1 MEKKLRIGL
10 IGYGARGRDLLPNAI
25 LPISQTEVTAV
36 CDRYPDRAE
45 EGAQKVEELRGTRP
59 TVFTDYRELLQSPQ
73 VDAVIVAAS
82 WEAHVPITLD
92 AMRAGKIV
100 GCEVGGAFSV
110 EECWELVRTQEATG
124 TPVMLLENCCYGRK
138 ELMVLNMVRQGLFG
152 EIVHCQGGYR
162 HDLRDEVSFGRENR
176 HYRLNHYRNRNCEN
190 YPTHELGPIA
200 KILNLNHGNRM
211 LTLTSTA
218 SCAKGLHEYLQREKG
233 SEYDLTHAEW
243 KQGDVVTTVIRCA
256 GGQTI
261 VLTLDTT
268 LPRYYSRGLHIQGTR
283 GMYEEENQSIFL
295 DGVHNAYDFHWKDQ
309 WGNAETYQE
318 QYEHP
323 IWKEFLKDGVSG
335 GHGGMDG
342 LVIGAFVR
350 CALSG
355 APMPIDIY
363 DMAAW
368 MSITAL
374 SERSIAMGGA
384 PVEIPDFT
392 GGRWLLPDWNAPEL

>member
-25 LPISQTEVTAV
+25 LPIAQTEVTAV

-45 EGAQKVEELRGTRP
+45 EAAKKVEELRGTRP
-59 TVFTDYRELLQSPQ
+59 AVFTDYWELLQSPQ

-176 HYRLNHYRNRNCEN
+176 H
-190 YPTHELGPIA
+190 
-200 KILNLNHGNRM
+200 
-211 LTLTSTA
+211 
-218 SCAKGLHEYLQREKG
+218 
-233 SEYDLTHAEW
+233 
-243 KQGDVVTTVIRCA
+243 
-256 GGQTI
+256 
-261 VLTLDTT
+261 
-268 LPRYYSRGLHIQGTR
+268 RYG
-283 GMYEEENQSIFL
+283 
-295 DGVHNAYDFHWKDQ
+295 
-309 WGNAETYQE
+309 
-318 QYEHP
+318 
-323 IWKEFLKDGVSG
+323 
-335 GHGGMDG
+335 
-342 LVIGAFVR
+342 
-350 CALSG
+350 
-355 APMPIDIY
+355 
-363 DMAAW
+363 
-368 MSITAL
+368 
-374 SERSIAMGGA
+374 
-384 PVEIPDFT
+384 
-392 GGRWLLPDWNAPEL
+392 